1 MGLVRLWELVM
12 VLELELVMIMP
23 GRPGMMQFM
32 GS

>member
-23 GRPGMMQFM
+23 GRLGMMQFM